1 MKKVFLS
8 SSRLFLA
15 HTPLIL
21 SLLGVSLGILG
32 YLTGRFIPTEYSGA
46 FWLSISIVLIAN
58 GVLLGSFVK
67 NLAVKGYTDPLT
79 GLSNKGFMYLR
90 LNIDIEKCAKRGR
103 EFSLAMIDIDRFKKI
118 NDTYGHLAGDMVLKE
133 IAEILRENV
142 RMSDLIIR
150 WGGEEFAIL
159 LPETTEEGAADLV
172 ERIRKAIEDHDFGPE
187 IGFTKVTISAG
198 VVSFKDLV
206 QVKQREGKLTNDT
219 DLIVAFSDKA
229 LYKAKQTRNTV
240 SRYSTHVSS

>member
-1 MKKVFLS
+1 MKKVFQS

-15 HTPLIL
+15 YTPLIL
-21 SLLGVSLGILG
+21 SLLGVLLGILG
-32 YLTGRFIPTEYSGA
+32 YLIGRFVPTEYSGI
-46 FWLSISIVLIAN
+46 FWISIIVVLIFN
-58 GVLLGSFVK
+58 GILLGNLVK
-67 NLAVKGYTDPLT
+67 TLAVKGYTDPLT
-79 GLSNKGFMYLR
+79 GLANKGFMYLR
-90 LNIDIEKCAKRGR
+90 LNIDIEKCTRKGK

-133 IAEILRENV
+133 IAEILRDNV
-142 RMSDLIIR
+142 RMIDLIIR

-159 LPETTEEGAADLV
+159 LPETSEEGAANIA
-172 ERIRKAIEDHDFGPE
+172 ERIRKAIEEHDFGPE
-187 IGFTKVTISAG
+187 IGSEKVTISAG

-206 QVKQREGKLTNDT
+206 QVKQREDKLTNDT

-240 SRYSTHVSS
+240 SRYSLHVSS